1 MAHGRIQIQAQ
12 FEAKAIS
19 RPIGS
24 WSFGGAKNVLQQLTW
39 GWALGEAERAER
51 VGETKTVLYGALR
64 EERVNYQPASQPAY
78 LPCTMVPT
86 FRTAGD
92 GSRLELVI
100 LLVSAE

>member
-64 EERVNYQPASQPAY
+64 EECVNYQPASQPAS

-86 FRTAGD
+86 FAPPGMAAGL
-92 GSRLELVI
+92 SL
-100 LLVSAE
+100 SYC

>member
-24 WSFGGAKNVLQQLTW
+24 WSVGGAKNVLQQLTW

-51 VGETKTVLYGALR
+51 VGETTKTVLYGALR
-64 EERVNYQPASQPAY
+64 EELFIANQPTNLPPGHVLRYLSSHRRGWQPA
-78 LPCTMVPT
+78 
-86 FRTAGD
+86 
-92 GSRLELVI
+92 
-100 LLVSAE
+100 